1 MKKLLIGLG
10 ILGAAIFIG
19 GLAVISPGPVFKRQ
33 TVDAEP
39 KLAYGRTIAESGKE
53 PVAELAPA
61 SVVPKEAD
69 LQSPGLETEPSAR
82 ESPSD
87 NWEARITTDE
97 TGATVLQHGSDS
109 ETVAVAPE
117 NGDDPQEMNAVPEN
131 GYDPEAAPT
140 QNGGDVPETTG
151 ALPQEAQ
158 EEWVQI
164 VISGAEVQASAADD
178 APMLFAFP
186 YGRRLQVISRQEGW
200 VQVSDPHSKATG
212 WIKTAYLAPVGAPGM
227 PQANQ
232 YGDAYQ
238 EPYGYEPRS
247 RGGWWRHQRDGM
259 AGMVQRALGG
269 W

>member
-10 ILGAAIFIG
+10 LLGAAISIG

-39 KLAYGRTIAESGKE
+39 KLAYGRTIAESGKQ
-53 PVAELAPA
+53 PVAEPAPT
-61 SVVPKEAD
+61 SDVPKKAD
-69 LQSPGLETEPSAR
+69 LQSPGLETEPSAP

-87 NWEARITTDE
+87 SWEARIITDE
-97 TGATVLQHGSDS
+97 TGVTVLQHGSET
-109 ETVAVAPE
+109 ETVVAP
-117 NGDDPQEMNAVPEN
+117 GDDPQVMSAVPEN
-131 GYDPEAAPT
+131 GYDPEATPT
-140 QNGGDVPETTG
+140 QNGGEVPEITG

-158 EEWVQI
+158 AEWVQI
-164 VISGAEVQASAADD
+164 VISGAEVQATAADD

-212 WIKTAYLAPVGAPGM
+212 WIKTAYLAPVGAPGV
-227 PQANQ
+227 PQAN
-232 YGDAYQ
+232 GDAYQ
-238 EPYGYEPRS
+238 GPYDYEPRER
-247 RGGWWRHQRDGM
+247 RGGWLRRQSEGM
-259 AGMVQRALGG
+259 AGMVQRALSG